1 MRRVRYPSLPT
12 AFITLPTLAIPV
24 TMISENAITGRAVAT
39 AKTAGTPGGCEARRV
54 SGTSIA
60 KKGTAESRQK
70 PFPPYRGPTPVSGRV
85 QLRIRRIPVDAII
98 FIYLNISI
106 FGCAEEDK
114 TVESS
119 RR

>member
-12 AFITLPTLAIPV
+12 AFITLPTLAIPI
-24 TMISENAITGRAVAT
+24 TMIGENAITGRVVAT
-39 AKTAGTPGGCEARRV
+39 AKTAEN
-54 SGTSIA
+54 
-60 KKGTAESRQK
+60 RQK